1 MLSRRNV
8 RIKVMQLL
16 YSLSSDEKLT
26 PSVLT
31 QLYKRG
37 VDKSFELLLFTLY
50 LLMRI
55 SRIALE
61 EEEKR
66 KKKLLPKEEDR
77 NFTPKLYENELIA
90 SLEASDILSKTIDKK
105 GYSTKVDADVLR
117 EIYRKFS
124 KTEEYKNY
132 LNSKSDTKAH
142 MKALLDLFRFLRK
155 NEIFTELLE
164 DHYSNFEDDKSLIV
178 GSVKRV
184 LKELPDSEGDVLST
198 HYPDD
203 ETWKEFGLNLLELT
217 VEKDHEITELINPV
231 LENWDAERLATLDT
245 ILLKMALCEMLHFP
259 SIPTKVTINEYLE
272 VAKNYSTAKSKDFI
286 NGILDKLLTNLT
298 ASGKIVKKGRGL
310 VD

>member
-105 GYSTKVDADVLR
+105 GFSTKVDTDVLR

-184 LKELPDSEGDVLST
+184 LKELPDSERDVLST

-286 NGILDKLLTNLT
+286 NGILDKLLTDLT

>member
-105 GYSTKVDADVLR
+105 GFSTKVDTDVLR

-217 VEKDHEITELINPV
+217 AEKDHEITELINPV

-286 NGILDKLLTNLT
+286 NGILDKLLTDLT

>member
-77 NFTPKLYENELIA
+77 KFTPKLYENELIA

-124 KTEEYKNY
+124 KTEEYRNY

-142 MKALLDLFRFLRK
+142 MKALLDLFRFLR
-155 NEIFTELLE
+155 NNDIFTELLE
-164 DHYSNFEDDKSLIV
+164 DNYSNFEDEKSLIV
-178 GSVKRV
+178 GAVKRV
-184 LKELPDSEGDVLST
+184 LKELPDSEGDVLSS

-231 LENWDAERLATLDT
+231 LENWDAERLATLDM

>member
-105 GYSTKVDADVLR
+105 GFSTKVDADVLR

-124 KTEEYKNY
+124 KTEEYRNY

-142 MKALLDLFRFLRK
+142 MKALLDLFRFLR
-155 NEIFTELLE
+155 NNDIFTELLE
-164 DHYSNFEDDKSLIV
+164 DNYSNFEDEKSLIV
-178 GSVKRV
+178 GAVKRV
-184 LKELPDSEGDVLST
+184 LKELPDSEGDVLSS

-203 ETWKEFGLNLLELT
+203 ETWKEFGLNLLGLT

-231 LENWDAERLATLDT
+231 LENWDAERLATLDM

>member
-124 KTEEYKNY
+124 KTEEYRNY

-142 MKALLDLFRFLRK
+142 MRALLDLFRFLR
-155 NEIFTELLE
+155 NNDIFTELLE

-203 ETWKEFGLNLLELT
+203 ETWKEFGLNLLGLT

-231 LENWDAERLATLDT
+231 LENWDAERLATLDM

>member
-105 GYSTKVDADVLR
+105 GFSTKVDTDVLR

-184 LKELPDSEGDVLST
+184 LKELPDSERDVLST

-217 VEKDHEITELINPV
+217 VENDHEITELINPV

-286 NGILDKLLTNLT
+286 NGILDKLLTDLT

>member
-77 NFTPKLYENELIA
+77 KFTPKLYENELIA

-105 GYSTKVDADVLR
+105 GFSTKVDADVLR

-286 NGILDKLLTNLT
+286 NGILDKLLTDLT

>member
-105 GYSTKVDADVLR
+105 GFSTKVDTDVLR

-286 NGILDKLLTNLT
+286 NGILDKLLTDLT

>member
-77 NFTPKLYENELIA
+77 KFTPKLYENELIA

-105 GYSTKVDADVLR
+105 GFSTKVDADVLR

-124 KTEEYKNY
+124 KTEEYRNY

-142 MKALLDLFRFLRK
+142 MKALLDLFRFLR
-155 NEIFTELLE
+155 NNDIFTELLE
-164 DHYSNFEDDKSLIV
+164 DNYSNFEDEKSLIV
-178 GSVKRV
+178 GAVKRV
-184 LKELPDSEGDVLST
+184 LKELPDSEGDVLSS

-231 LENWDAERLATLDT
+231 LENWDAERLATLDM

>member
-8 RIKVMQLL
+8 LIKVMQLL

-77 NFTPKLYENELIA
+77 KFTPKLYENELIA

-105 GYSTKVDADVLR
+105 GFSTKVDADVLR

-124 KTEEYKNY
+124 KTEEYRNY

-142 MKALLDLFRFLRK
+142 MKALLDLFRFLR
-155 NEIFTELLE
+155 NNDIFTELLE
-164 DHYSNFEDDKSLIV
+164 DHYSNFEDEKSLIV
-178 GSVKRV
+178 GAVKRV
-184 LKELPDSEGDVLST
+184 LKELPDSEGDVLSS

-231 LENWDAERLATLDT
+231 LENWDAERLATLDM